1 MSENGKDKEL
11 TYEQVLRDVLMKR
24 LRLFQ
29 EKPIFYQTME
39 VVNVKNFD
47 RGVVEQLLPLEN
59 AAVIKT
65 KTGNVQYPVRNLI
78 TAEEFDM
85 VDENLTLV
93 EIFYKGK
100 GTPAVLLTSASL
112 VLPCEKLMEYEQMF
126 CKPERTLLRGRNKE
140 RFFEHMRRALVHLS
154 WNGLTPDQ
162 IGEMS
167 EEDLQEIYYA
177 EDFTLEAVLE
187 KLLSVYKVTP
197 CERCTVPITSDCR
210 MRIVQQVRGDSAAS
224 YNIAQRAMRELS
236 EPMAFW
242 LKGIFR
248 GRPRVRF
255 IDYDEFIEESMTKD
269 FSPNGVMKILN
280 AIRRYE
286 DWSGRT
292 VSEEVRTTILA
303 AIKRLG
309 YSSLDELEA

>member
-24 LRLFQ
+24 LRLFP
-29 EKPIFYQTME
+29 EKPIFYQGME
-39 VVNVKNFD
+39 VVNTKNFD

-59 AAVIKT
+59 AVVMKT
-65 KTGNVQYPVRNLI
+65 KTGNVQYPVRNLMI
-78 TAEEFDM
+78 AEEFDM
-85 VDENLTLV
+85 VDETLTLV

-100 GTPAVLLTSASL
+100 GTPAVLLSSASL
-112 VLPCEKLMEYEQMF
+112 VLPCEKLMEFEQMF
-126 CKPERTLLRGRNKE
+126 CKPERALLRGRNKE
-140 RFFEHMRRALVHLS
+140 RFFEHMRRALIHLS
-154 WNGLTPDQ
+154 WNGLTPEQ
-162 IGEMS
+162 IEEMS
-167 EEDLQEIYYA
+167 EEELNTVYNS

-187 KLLSVYKVTP
+187 KLLNVYKVTP
-197 CERCTVPITSDCR
+197 CERCTVPITCDCR
-210 MRIVQQVRGDSAAS
+210 MRIVQHVKGDNASS
-224 YNIAQRAMRELS
+224 YNVAQRAMLELS

-255 IDYDEFIEESMTKD
+255 IDYDEFIEQSLTQD
-269 FSPNGVMKILN
+269 FTPKGVMKVLN